1 MSDITTAGFDP
12 NISRLKRRAKALKK
26 AVESGDPDALSRIDA
41 FGVDPGPPFPLRAAQ
56 YVMAREHG
64 YAGWSELISDV
75 GDRMVDERDIHRW
88 FGVELNNKGWQVID
102 RAEDMSGWPKH
113 RVEEVLYR
121 AYASTYHWM
130 QVGMPLNHGRGEYLI
145 SRTAVMIG
153 RPDLATHHASRYLEI
168 VEAHPDLA
176 HDWDRALAHECQAR
190 AWACAGRVEDARV
203 LKRRAEELCALVAD
217 DGDRA
222 VVEAALAQEPW
233 FGT

>member
-1 MSDITTAGFDP
+1 
-12 NISRLKRRAKALKK
+12 
-26 AVESGDPDALSRIDA
+26 
-41 FGVDPGPPFPLRAAQ
+41 
-56 YVMAREHG
+56 MAREHG
-64 YAGWSELISDV
+64 YPGWSELISDV

-88 FGVELNNKGWQVID
+88 FGAELNKGWQVID

-121 AYASTYHWM
+121 TYASTYHWM
-130 QVGMPLNHGRGEYLI
+130 QVGMPLNQGRGEYLI

-153 RPDLATHHASRYLEI
+153 QAPPGQTSCLRDLEI

-176 HDWDRALAHECQAR
+176 QGSDRALAHECQAR
-190 AWACAGRVEDARV
+190 AWACAGRVEDARG

-217 DGDRA
+217 EGDRP
-222 VVEAALAQEPW
+222 VVEAALVQEPW